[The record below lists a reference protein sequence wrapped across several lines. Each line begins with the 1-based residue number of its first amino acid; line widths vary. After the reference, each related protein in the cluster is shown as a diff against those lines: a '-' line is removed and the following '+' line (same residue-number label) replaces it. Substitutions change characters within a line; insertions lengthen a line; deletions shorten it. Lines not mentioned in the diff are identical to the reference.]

1 MIIPWKNVFDWGGL
15 KGSLFISLAMSLPS
29 NFPQREAIV
38 VLIFGVVFF
47 SLLVQGLTIEPFG
60 Q

>member
-1 MIIPWKNVFDWGGL
+1 
-15 KGSLFISLAMSLPS
+15 MSLPS